1 MDSGH
6 GIDGGRELH
15 GEKAMGSRTTTGV
28 SGAEGGE
35 AARAREEAAGSG
47 ASSRML
53 GVCGWLPPR
62 PWHR

>member
-6 GIDGGRELH
+6 GIDGGRKIH

-35 AARAREEAAGSG
+35 AARVREEAAVVG
-47 ASSRML
+47 AV
-53 GVCGWLPPR
+53 GA
-62 PWHR
+62 